1 MSIQDQYLPKKEDY
15 EQLQETFNTFL
26 KVKKLM
32 CSSADV
38 FSRFSVHYS
47 SSLNGEITEYR
58 KSGIS

>member
-38 FSRFSVHYS
+38 FCRFSVHFS
-47 SSLNGEITEYR
+47 SSLNGEW
-58 KSGIS
+58 